1 MEKKKIKAGH
11 MIMNNIHVM
20 HAIKHL
26 EKSYIE
32 DCTVSQKMV
41 YCNEIVSKEASLL
54 ECNTQFFSQC

>member
-1 MEKKKIKAGH
+1 MKKKQIKAVH

-32 DCTVSQKMV
+32 DRTVSQKMV
-41 YCNEIVSKEASLL
+41 YCNEIGKEASLL